1 MKPLVSV
8 IMPNYNS
15 EKYIK
20 DSIESVL
27 NQTYSNLEL
36 IIVDDISND
45 SSIKI
50 IKEFVKSDKRVK
62 FYQLDEKGGA
72 SKARNLAISKA
83 KGKYVAF
90 LDSDDLWKKE
100 KLEKQINFMEENDIY
115 FSYTDY
121 EYIDENRKRVDKYR
135 KCPSKVSYFKILL
148 GCSVGCLTVV
158 YNRKKVG
165 LININKI
172 DKRNDYAIWCKVLK
186 KVRKG
191 YKYDDIL
198 SYYRKSTSSLSSG
211 KKYKLLKYHYDM
223 HRKVNN
229 FNPIVAVFF
238 TITNTVNYFINT
250 RVRDRKM

>member
-50 IKEFVKSDKRVK
+50 IKEFVNSDKRVK

-83 KGKYVAF
+83 MGKYVAF

-121 EYIDENRKRVDKYR
+121 EYIDKNGKRVEKYR

-148 GCSVGCLTVV
+148 GCSIGCLTVV

-229 FNPIVAVFF
+229 FNPIVAGFF
-238 TITNTVNYFINT
+238 TITNTINYFINT